1 MSMVAKQGWKIMSR
15 PETLVAKI
23 FKARWSVGDGSK
35 IKIMTDPW
43 LRGQGSGW
51 VSAPQHQEE
60 IMAVPLIREV
70 QEDKERLKRECNHQ
84 PLQETAI
91 QYSLANRSTF
101 SPPLPSSQYRGIE

>member
-70 QEDKERLKRECNHQ
+70 QEDKFVW
-84 PLQETAI
+84 QEEQNGEYTQGNKGDI
-91 QYSLANRSTF
+91 R
-101 SPPLPSSQYRGIE
+101 

>member
-51 VSAPQHQEE
+51 VSAPQHQAEE

-70 QEDKERLKRECNHQ
+70 QEDKFVW
-84 PLQETAI
+84 QEEQNGEYTQGNKGDI
-91 QYSLANRSTF
+91 R
-101 SPPLPSSQYRGIE
+101 